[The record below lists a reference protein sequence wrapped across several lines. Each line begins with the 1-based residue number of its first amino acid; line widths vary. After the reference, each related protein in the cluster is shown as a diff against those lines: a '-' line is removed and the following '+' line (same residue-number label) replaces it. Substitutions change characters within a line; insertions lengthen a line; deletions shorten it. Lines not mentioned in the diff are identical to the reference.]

1 MYSPKIYEPLVP
13 CLYYAGQATDVSMTR
28 LVNAFVYEG
37 LATGYYGLEATNI
50 LPDIDSTLPW
60 LPKPI
65 VQLVE
70 ETSAA
75 TGNHRIH
82 PVRQTEIERLYQWY
96 DSLQSAAEKFDQKH
110 GG

>member
-13 CLYYAGQATDVSMTR
+13 CLYYAGQATNVNMTK

-37 LATGYYGLEATNI
+37 LATGYYGLEAANT

-60 LPKPI
+60 LPKPL

-70 ETSAA
+70 ETSSN
-75 TGNHRIH
+75 GSHRVH
-82 PVRQTEIERLYQWY
+82 PLRPTEIQRLYQWY
-96 DSLQSAAEKFDQKH
+96 DTIQLVAEKDDEKN
-110 GG
+110 GR